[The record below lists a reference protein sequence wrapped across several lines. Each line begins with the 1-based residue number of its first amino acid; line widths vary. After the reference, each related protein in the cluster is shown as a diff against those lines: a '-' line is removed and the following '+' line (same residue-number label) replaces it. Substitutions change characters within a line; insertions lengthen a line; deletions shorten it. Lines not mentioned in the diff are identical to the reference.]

1 MSIVMNTYFAG
12 VWLMFM
18 VVFHCGQ
25 TEIISIDSFRRFI
38 IMEKYRGYGRN
49 GPENGDGKR

>member
-1 MSIVMNTYFAG
+1 MRNTRSAEE
-12 VWLMFM
+12 WLMFM